1 VAPETEFCLL
11 GSLMVR
17 YRGIAIAVPPG
28 KQRALLAALLLNA
41 GRLVTVDDLVEV
53 LWGSSPPPSARPA
66 LKTYVM
72 RLRKTLAG
80 AAQPLISTRPGGYLI
95 TVGRGELDVDRFET
109 LAAAARAA
117 EHAGSWA
124 DAAAMLRSAL
134 SLWRGEP
141 LADVPSDTLVRRE
154 LPRLAEMRLTA
165 IEACAAADL
174 RLGRHGDVVI
184 ELRRLA
190 AVHPLRERLHALLML
205 ALYRDGR
212 QGEALA
218 VYQQARRS
226 LIDELGAEPGPGLRE
241 LQRQI
246 LVADPALAAP
256 ALAAPARPE
265 VIGDPSGPARSPAE
279 KDRAEKGVSP
289 AVPRLLPAAA
299 PHFAGRADQLT
310 ALNGML
316 ELASRSEGT
325 VVIAAVSGTAGVGK
339 TALAVHWAHQVTDRF
354 PDGQLYIDLRG
365 FDPVGPP
372 VDVAS
377 ALRRF
382 LDALGVSAARIPA
395 SVDAQIDLYRSQM
408 AGKRLLVVLDN
419 ARDAGQVRPLLPGTS
434 GGMVLVTSRDQL
446 ASLIALEGARPLTVD
461 LLGPGESRELMVR
474 RLGAARVAA
483 EPETAEELISLCAR
497 LPLALNI
504 AAAHVELHPQRP
516 LGALVSELRDAR
528 RRLDVLASE
537 DSAADVRAVFSWSY
551 RRLSDEA
558 ARLFRLLGA
567 HPGPDITVA
576 ASASLIALG
585 RDQARH
591 LLAEL
596 TSAHLLTEHLLD
608 RYTFHDL
615 LRAYATERSHDSD
628 VERQHALR
636 RVMDH
641 YQRSA
646 AGAAALLRPG
656 WQSHGPATLHDG
668 VIPETVQ
675 NQQQAHQ
682 WFQAE
687 KAVLLAV
694 TGAADDAGL
703 DQQVVGIATALGTFL
718 ELTKEWQ
725 AWEWTEQ
732 TALNSARRSGDLR
745 GEANAHAGLGKLLAT
760 RGSYPQAHTH
770 LETARAVRNRLG
782 DQALESNTEL
792 SIAITFGMEQRFSEA
807 LDHIQRAAALCPP
820 GDGHRMARIL
830 NAHGWF
836 HAGLGQNDQALALC
850 QQALALAGALGDTSA
865 EAGIL
870 DSLGYIHQRLGR
882 YGESDDELARAAE
895 LRRAL
900 GERFDLAKTL
910 ARLGDTRH
918 AVGDDSARKVWGEAA
933 EILDELQLPDA
944 EQVRRKIA
952 ELP

>member
-1 VAPETEFCLL
+1 
-11 GSLMVR
+11 MVR
-17 YRGIAIAVPPG
+17 YRGIAIAVPHG

-72 RLRKTLAG
+72 RLRKTLAA

-134 SLWRGEP
+134 NLWRGEP

-256 ALAAPARPE
+256 VRPE

-279 KDRAEKGVSP
+279 KDRAEKDRAGQDIGP
-289 AVPRLLPAAA
+289 AAPRLLPAAA

-316 ELASRSEGT
+316 DLASRSAGT

-354 PDGQLYIDLRG
+354 PAGQLYIDLRG

-372 VDVAS
+372 VDAAS

-395 SVDAQIDLYRSQM
+395 SLDAQIDLYRSQM

-461 LLGPGESRELMVR
+461 LLGAEESRELMVR

-516 LGALVSELRDAR
+516 LGALVGELRDAR

-537 DSAADVRAVFSWSY
+537 DSAADLRAVFSWSY
-551 RRLSDEA
+551 RRLSAEA

-585 RDQARH
+585 RDQAGH

-615 LRAYATERSHDSD
+615 LRTYATERSHDSD
-628 VERQHALR
+628 IERQHALR

-646 AGAAALLRPG
+646 ESAAELLRPG
-656 WQSHGPATLHDG
+656 FQGHGPATLHAG
-668 VIPETVQ
+668 VTPETVPD
-675 NQQQAHQ
+675 QQHAHQ
-682 WFQAE
+682 WYQAE

-694 TGAADDAGL
+694 AAAAANAGL
-703 DQQVVGIATALGTFL
+703 DQHVMGIAGALATFL
-718 ELTKEWQ
+718 ELTKEWP
-725 AWEWTEQ
+725 AWEWAEQ
-732 TALNSARRSGDLR
+732 TALESARRSGDRR
-745 GEANAHAGLGKLLAT
+745 GEASAHTGLGKLLAT

-770 LETARAVRNRLG
+770 LETARALLSRLG
-782 DQALESNTEL
+782 EEARESNVEL
-792 SIAITFGMEQRFSEA
+792 SIAITFGLEQRFSEA
-807 LDHIQRAAALCPP
+807 LDHIRRAAGLCPP
-820 GDGHRMARIL
+820 GDRHRKVRIL

-836 HAGLGQNDQALALC
+836 EAGLGHNEEALARC
-850 QQALALAGALGDTSA
+850 QQALALARALGDTSS
-865 EAGIL
+865 EAATL
-870 DSLGYIHQRLGR
+870 DSLGYIYQRLGR
-882 YGESDDELARAAE
+882 YGESAEELERAAE
-895 LRRAL
+895 LRRFL
-900 GERFDLAKTL
+900 GERFDLARTL
-910 ARLGDTRH
+910 TRLGDTRH
-918 AVGDDSARKVWGEAA
+918 AVGDDSARKVWCQAA
-933 EILDELQLPDA
+933 EILDELQHPDA
-944 EQVRRKIA
+944 EQVRGKIA
-952 ELP
+952 NLP

>member
-1 VAPETEFCLL
+1 
-11 GSLMVR
+11 MVR
-17 YRGIAIAVPPG
+17 YRGIAIAVPHG

-53 LWGSSPPPSARPA
+53 LWGSSPPPSARSA

-72 RLRKTLAG
+72 RLRKTLADI
-80 AAQPLISTRPGGYLI
+80 AQPLISTRPGGYLI

-109 LAAAARAA
+109 LVAAARTA
-117 EHAGSWA
+117 ERAGSWA

-134 SLWRGEP
+134 DLWHGEP
-141 LADVPSDTLVRRE
+141 LADVPSDTLVGRE
-154 LPRLAEMRLTA
+154 LPRLAEMRLSA

-174 RLGRHGDVVI
+174 HLGRHDDVVI

-205 ALYRDGR
+205 ALYRNGR

-226 LIDELGAEPGPGLRE
+226 LVDELGTEPGPGLRE

-256 ALAAPARPE
+256 ARPE
-265 VIGDPSGPARSPAE
+265 AAGDPSGPARSPA
-279 KDRAEKGVSP
+279 DQHVSP
-289 AVPRLLPAAA
+289 AAPRQLPAAA

-310 ALNGML
+310 ALTGML
-316 ELASRSEGT
+316 DLASRSEGT

-339 TALAVHWAHQVTDRF
+339 TALAVHWAHQVADLF

-372 VDVAS
+372 VDAAS

-408 AGKRLLVVLDN
+408 AGKRLLVLLDN
-419 ARDAGQVRPLLPGTS
+419 ARDAGQVRPLLPGTF
-434 GGMVLVTSRDQL
+434 GGMVLVTSRDRL
-446 ASLIALEGARPLTVD
+446 AGLIALEGARPLTLD
-461 LLGPGESRELMVR
+461 LLGHEESRELLVR

-483 EPETAEELISLCAR
+483 EPETAEELINLCAR

-516 LGALVSELRDAR
+516 LGALVSELRDTR
-528 RRLDVLASE
+528 RRLDVLASA

-551 RRLSDEA
+551 RWLSAEA
-558 ARLFRLLGA
+558 ARMFRLLGA

-576 ASASLIALG
+576 ASASLMALG
-585 RDQARH
+585 RDQARN
-591 LLAEL
+591 LLEEL
-596 TSAHLLTEHLLD
+596 TGAHLLTEYLLD

-615 LRAYATERSHDSD
+615 LRTYATERSHDSGI
-628 VERQHALR
+628 ERQHALR

-641 YQRSA
+641 YQLSA
-646 AGAAALLRPG
+646 DSAAALLRPG
-656 WQSHGPATLHDG
+656 YRGHESATPHDG
-668 VIPETVQ
+668 VTPETVR
-675 NQQQAHQ
+675 NQQHAHQ
-682 WFQAE
+682 WYQAE

-694 TGAADDAGL
+694 IAAADNAGL
-703 DQQVVGIATALGTFL
+703 DRHVMGIASALGAFL
-718 ELTKEWQ
+718 ELTKEWP
-725 AWEWTEQ
+725 AWEWTQQ
-732 TALNSARRSGDLR
+732 TALESARRSGDLR
-745 GEANAHAGLGKLLAT
+745 GEASAHTGLGKLLAT
-760 RGSYPQAHTH
+760 RGSYSQAHTH
-770 LETARAVRNRLG
+770 LDTARALMSRLG
-782 DQALESNTEL
+782 DTVREGNIEL
-792 SIAITFGMEQRFSEA
+792 SIAITFGLEQRFSEA
-807 LDHIQRAAALCPP
+807 LDHIQRAARLCPP
-820 GDGHRMARIL
+820 GDRHRQAHIL

-836 HAGLGQNDQALALC
+836 HAGLGQNEKALALC
-850 QQALALAGALGDTSA
+850 QQALGLARALGDTSC
-865 EAGIL
+865 EAAAL

-895 LRRAL
+895 IRRGL
-900 GERFDLAKTL
+900 GERFDLARTL
-910 ARLGDTRH
+910 TRLGDSRH
-918 AVGDDSARKVWGEAA
+918 AIGDDSARKVWSEAA
-933 EILDELQLPDA
+933 EILDELQHPDA
-944 EQVRRKIA
+944 EQVRRKIGK
-952 ELP
+952 LP

>member
-1 VAPETEFCLL
+1 VASETEFCLL

-17 YRGIAIAVPPG
+17 YRGMAIAVPPG

-53 LWGSSPPPSARPA
+53 LWGSSPPPSARSA

-80 AAQPLISTRPGGYLI
+80 TAQPLIGTRPGGYLI

-109 LAAAARAA
+109 LVAAARAA
-117 EHAGSWA
+117 ERAGSWA

-134 SLWRGEP
+134 NLWRGEP

-154 LPRLAEMRLTA
+154 LPRLAEMRLSA

-174 RLGRHGDVVI
+174 HLGRHGDVVI

-246 LVADPALAAP
+246 LVADPALAAS
-256 ALAAPARPE
+256 ASAE

-279 KDRAEKGVSP
+279 QHISP
-289 AVPRLLPAAA
+289 AVPRQLPAAA

-310 ALNGML
+310 ALAGML
-316 ELASRSEGT
+316 DLASRSEGT
-325 VVIAAVSGTAGVGK
+325 VVIAAVNGTAGVGK

-365 FDPVGPP
+365 FDSVGPP
-372 VDVAS
+372 VDAAS

-395 SVDAQIDLYRSQM
+395 SVDAQIDLYRSQV
-408 AGKRLLVVLDN
+408 AGKRLLVLLDN
-419 ARDAGQVRPLLPGTS
+419 ARDAGQVRPLLPGTF

-446 ASLIALEGARPLTVD
+446 ASLIALEGARPLTLD
-461 LLGPGESRELMVR
+461 LLGPEESRELLVR

-483 EPETAEELISLCAR
+483 EPETAEELINLCAR

-528 RRLDVLASE
+528 RRLDVLASG

-551 RRLSDEA
+551 RRLSAEA
-558 ARLFRLLGA
+558 ARMFRLLGV

-591 LLAEL
+591 LLEEL

-615 LRAYATERSHDSD
+615 LRTYATERSYDSD
-628 VERQHALR
+628 IERQHALR

-646 AGAAALLRPG
+646 DSAAALLRPG
-656 WQSHGPATLHDG
+656 WQGHGPATLPDG
-668 VIPETVQ
+668 VTPETVQ
-675 NQQQAHQ
+675 NQQHAHQ
-682 WFQAE
+682 WYQTE

-694 TGAADDAGL
+694 TAAADNAGL
-703 DQQVVGIATALGTFL
+703 DQHVMGIASALGTFL
-718 ELTKEWQ
+718 ELTKEWP
-725 AWEWTEQ
+725 AWEWMEQ
-732 TALNSARRSGDLR
+732 TALKSARRSGDLR
-745 GEANAHAGLGKLLAT
+745 GEASAHAGLGKLLAT

-770 LETARAVRNRLG
+770 LETARALLSRLG
-782 DQALESNTEL
+782 DTARESNIEL
-792 SIAITFGMEQRFSEA
+792 SIAITFGLEQRFSEA
-807 LDHIQRAAALCPP
+807 LDHIRRATGLCPS
-820 GDGHRMARIL
+820 GDRHREVRIL

-836 HAGLGQNDQALALC
+836 QAGLDQNEKALALC
-850 QQALALAGALGDTSA
+850 QQALALARALGDTSS
-865 EAGIL
+865 EAATL
-870 DSLGYIHQRLGR
+870 DSLGYIYQRLGR
-882 YGESDDELARAAE
+882 YGESADELERAAE
-895 LRRAL
+895 LRRSL
-900 GERFDLAKTL
+900 GERFDLARTL
-910 ARLGDTRH
+910 TRLGDTLH
-918 AVGDDSARKVWGEAA
+918 AVGDDSARKVWCQAA
-933 EILDELQLPDA
+933 EILGELQHPDA
-944 EQVRRKIA
+944 EQVRRKIDK
-952 ELP
+952 LS